1 MKSLQERLLEITVQN
16 TVKKSVKTSINDLIL
31 KVLTEKNEKLSR
43 PEIVSRIA
51 KLRYEDEFKK
61 ELKDSDLDKPEVLE
75 DLLKIIKTVKNG
87 VDTSISKSNNN
98 SSFHYNENF
107 ASELLPG
114 IKLNLSRDRCS
125 FRLLLWGDVS
135 HVT

>member
-1 MKSLQERLLEITVQN
+1 MKTLAERLLEITVQN

-31 KVLTEKNEKLSR
+31 KVLTEKNEKLDRS
-43 PEIVSRIA
+43 ELVSRIA

-61 ELKDSDLDKPEVLE
+61 ELKESDLDDPKILE

-107 ASELLPG
+107 KNYELCEMNNKYFIEKREL
-114 IKLNLSRDRCS
+114 KK
-125 FRLLLWGDVS
+125 
-135 HVT
+135 

>member
-61 ELKDSDLDKPEVLE
+61 ELKDSDLDNPKVLE

-98 SSFHYNENF
+98 SSFHHNENF
-107 ASELLPG
+107 SKYELLEANNKYF
-114 IKLNLSRDRCS
+114 IVAKK
-125 FRLLLWGDVS
+125 
-135 HVT
+135 

>member
-31 KVLTEKNEKLSR
+31 KVLTEKNEKLDRS
-43 PEIVSRIA
+43 ELVSRIA

-61 ELKDSDLDKPEVLE
+61 ELKESDLDNPKVLE

-87 VDTSISKSNNN
+87 VDASISKSNNN

-107 ASELLPG
+107 KNYELCEMNNKYF
-114 IKLNLSRDRCS
+114 IIAKK
-125 FRLLLWGDVS
+125 
-135 HVT
+135 

>member
-1 MKSLQERLLEITVQN
+1 MKTLAERLLEITVQN

-31 KVLTEKNEKLSR
+31 KVLTEKNEKLDRS
-43 PEIVSRIA
+43 ELVSRIA

-61 ELKDSDLDKPEVLE
+61 ELKESDLDDPKVLE

-107 ASELLPG
+107 KNYELCEMNNKYFIEKKGL
-114 IKLNLSRDRCS
+114 KK
-125 FRLLLWGDVS
+125 
-135 HVT
+135 

>member
-1 MKSLQERLLEITVQN
+1 MKTLQERLLEITVQN

-31 KVLTEKNEKLSR
+31 KVLTEKNEKLNRS
-43 PEIVSRIA
+43 ELVSRIA

-61 ELKDSDLDKPEVLE
+61 ELKESDLDNPKVLE
-75 DLLKIIKTVKNG
+75 DLLKIIKTVQIG

-107 ASELLPG
+107 KNYELCEMNNKYF
-114 IKLNLSRDRCS
+114 IIAKK
-125 FRLLLWGDVS
+125 
-135 HVT
+135 

>member
-1 MKSLQERLLEITVQN
+1 MKTLAERLLEITVQN

-61 ELKDSDLDKPEVLE
+61 ELKDSDLDDPKVLE

-107 ASELLPG
+107 SKYELLE
-114 IKLNLSRDRCS
+114 INNKYFIEKKELKK
-125 FRLLLWGDVS
+125 
-135 HVT
+135 

>member
-1 MKSLQERLLEITVQN
+1 MIMKSLQERLLEITVQN

-31 KVLTEKNEKLSR
+31 KVLTEKNEKLDRS
-43 PEIVSRIA
+43 ELVSRIA

-61 ELKDSDLDKPEVLE
+61 ELKESDLDNPKVLE
-75 DLLKIIKTVKNG
+75 DLLKIIKTVKNV

-107 ASELLPG
+107 KNYELCE
-114 IKLNLSRDRCS
+114 INNKY
-125 FRLLLWGDVS
+125 FIIAKK
-135 HVT
+135 

>member
-31 KVLTEKNEKLSR
+31 KVLTEKNEKLDRS
-43 PEIVSRIA
+43 ELVSRIA

-61 ELKDSDLDKPEVLE
+61 ELKDSDLDDPKVLE

-98 SSFHYNENF
+98 SSFHHNENF
-107 ASELLPG
+107 SKYELLEINNKYF
-114 IKLNLSRDRCS
+114 IKKKELKK
-125 FRLLLWGDVS
+125 
-135 HVT
+135 

>member
-31 KVLTEKNEKLSR
+31 KVLTEKNEKLDRS
-43 PEIVSRIA
+43 ELVSRIA

-61 ELKDSDLDKPEVLE
+61 ELKEKDLDDPKVLE

-107 ASELLPG
+107 KNYELCEMNNKYF
-114 IKLNLSRDRCS
+114 IIAKK
-125 FRLLLWGDVS
+125 
-135 HVT
+135 

>member
-31 KVLTEKNEKLSR
+31 KVLTEKNEKLDRS
-43 PEIVSRIA
+43 ELVSRIA

-61 ELKDSDLDKPEVLE
+61 ELKEKDLDDPKVLE

-98 SSFHYNENF
+98 STFHYNENF
-107 ASELLPG
+107 KNYELCEMNNKYFIEKREL
-114 IKLNLSRDRCS
+114 KK
-125 FRLLLWGDVS
+125 
-135 HVT
+135 

>member
-1 MKSLQERLLEITVQN
+1 MKTLAERLLEITVQN

-31 KVLTEKNEKLSR
+31 KVLTEKNEKLDRS
-43 PEIVSRIA
+43 ELVSRIA

-61 ELKDSDLDKPEVLE
+61 ELKESDLDDPKVLE

-107 ASELLPG
+107 KYYELCEMNNKYFIEKKEL
-114 IKLNLSRDRCS
+114 KK
-125 FRLLLWGDVS
+125 
-135 HVT
+135 